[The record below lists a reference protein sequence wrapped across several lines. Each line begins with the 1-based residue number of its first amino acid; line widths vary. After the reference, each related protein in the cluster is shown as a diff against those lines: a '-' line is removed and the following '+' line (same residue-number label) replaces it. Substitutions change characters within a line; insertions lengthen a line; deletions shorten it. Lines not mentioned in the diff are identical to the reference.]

1 MPEHDAEQLQLVRR
15 YRQLVERY
23 EAKDRAIDELIMRHG
38 GLSQNMSAAAHDEYR
53 RLAAERLE
61 LLNQMRQL
69 EQQLNIDM
77 DATSGQSGEVED

>member
-1 MPEHDAEQLQLVRR
+1 MSKPDAEQLQLVQR

-53 RLAAERLE
+53 RLAEERLE
-61 LLNQMRQL
+61 YLNQMRQL
-69 EQQLNIDM
+69 EQQLNIDINT
-77 DATSGQSGEVED
+77 ASGPSGEIED